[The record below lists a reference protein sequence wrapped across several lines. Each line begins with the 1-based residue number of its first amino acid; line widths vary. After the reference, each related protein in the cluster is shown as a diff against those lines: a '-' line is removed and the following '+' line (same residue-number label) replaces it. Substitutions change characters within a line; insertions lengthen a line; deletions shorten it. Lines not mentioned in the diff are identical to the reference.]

1 MEYAKGY
8 VYELMDKGGPTDVRE
23 SYFKEAVD
31 EMFMKSAFVFFDFS
45 EPRVFFFLDYL
56 AVMVLFG
63 TLGAA
68 ITYVLNMSGKKNS
81 V

>member
-1 MEYAKGY
+1 
-8 VYELMDKGGPTDVRE
+8 
-23 SYFKEAVD
+23 
-31 EMFMKSAFVFFDFS
+31 MFMKSAFVFFDFS